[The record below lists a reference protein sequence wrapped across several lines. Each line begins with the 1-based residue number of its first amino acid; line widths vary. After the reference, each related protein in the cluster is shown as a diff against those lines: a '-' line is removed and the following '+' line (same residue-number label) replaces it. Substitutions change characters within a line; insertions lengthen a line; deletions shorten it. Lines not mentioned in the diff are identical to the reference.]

1 MDKQVSTAWFHSTK
15 DDKCPQNTNGMSLQD
30 LALTVQFSYKLQ
42 VVSGNDD
49 PHGKLL
55 LLQFEQEHVWHGTQ
69 TIVVHENLIQLLISI
84 LL

>member
-1 MDKQVSTAWFHSTK
+1 MPTK
-15 DDKCPQNTNGMSLQD
+15 HERDEPAGPSSHCSVL
-30 LALTVQFSYKLQ
+30 FYYKLQ

-55 LLQFEQEHVWHGTQ
+55 LQFEDEHVWHGTQ
-69 TIVVHENLIQLLISI
+69 TIAVHENLLQLLISI